1 MLRFIGA
8 GGAVLLKNWAGLLK
22 KLGVEVGE
30 DERYFYLAE
39 TCYERQRLAH
49 RPLPPQPPK
58 TGDYGGSGL
67 CSSL

>member
-39 TCYERQRLAH
+39 TCYKRQRLAH
-49 RPLPPQPPK
+49 RPLPP
-58 TGDYGGSGL
+58 
-67 CSSL
+67 

>member
-39 TCYERQRLAH
+39 TCYNKAE
-49 RPLPPQPPK
+49 
-58 TGDYGGSGL
+58 G
-67 CSSL
+67 CI